1 MLVTLNVKVKHIS
14 LIYFDNC
21 PNYKPVRKILLEVGL
36 PFKEIR
42 QDDLHK
48 GCVCGTFSSPTILI
62 DNDIIILGGEIDS
75 LGSACSINMP
85 DKKELKILLELFT

>member
-1 MLVTLNVKVKHIS
+1 MKNIFLVYS
-14 LIYFDNC
+14 SGC
-21 PNYKPVRKILLEVGL
+21 PNYKPVKKILLEIGL
-36 PFKEIR
+36 PFKEIK

-48 GCVCGTFSSPTILI
+48 GCVGRTFSSPTILI

-85 DKKELKILLELFT
+85 DKKELKILLGLFT